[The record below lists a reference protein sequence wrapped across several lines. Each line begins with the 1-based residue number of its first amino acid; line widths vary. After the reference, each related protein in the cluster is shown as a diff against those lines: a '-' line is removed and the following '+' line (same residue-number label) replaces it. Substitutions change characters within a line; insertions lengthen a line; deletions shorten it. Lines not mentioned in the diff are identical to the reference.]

1 MTILGDIIQDLATD
15 KLVEQVHM
23 ICQRIKE
30 EEQVSFEY
38 IEYASEGPNIFLT
51 LEVPG
56 RNKKEVGF
64 LSLERE
70 GEEIYLSIYSTLSLT
85 DMKDIEPK
93 DAAPPKRQRVWEIR
107 DHRAEKILTE
117 FAKHVKFL
125 RGE

>member
-1 MTILGDIIQDLATD
+1 MTILGDIIQDLGTD

-23 ICQRIKE
+23 ICQRINDEEKE
-30 EEQVSFEY
+30 SFEY
-38 IEYASEGPNIFLT
+38 MKYASEGPNIFLT

-56 RNKKEVGF
+56 RNRKEIGF

-93 DAAPPKRQRVWEIR
+93 DAAPPKRQKVWEIR

-117 FAKHVKFL
+117 FAKHVKYL

>member
-1 MTILGDIIQDLATD
+1 MTILSDIITELGTN
-15 KLVEQVHM
+15 KLSEQVHM
-23 ICQRIKE
+23 LCKRIKDE
-30 EEQVSFEY
+30 EVESFEY
-38 IEYASEGPNIFLT
+38 MQYTSEGPNTFLT

-64 LSLERE
+64 VSLERE
-70 GEEIYLSIYSTLSLT
+70 SDEVYLCVYSTLFLI

-93 DAAPPKRQRVWEIR
+93 DAAPPKRQRVWEIK

-117 FAKHVKFL
+117 FAKHVKYL